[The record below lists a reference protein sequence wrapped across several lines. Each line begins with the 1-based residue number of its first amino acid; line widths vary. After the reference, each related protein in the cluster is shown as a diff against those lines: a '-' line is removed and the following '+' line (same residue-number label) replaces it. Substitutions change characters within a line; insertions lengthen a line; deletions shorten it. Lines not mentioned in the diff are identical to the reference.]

1 MYIEE
6 AYTEQQKTVDGTG
19 KLTDATIPYLVFDA
33 LNEAEALGFAFQEI
47 PKELEELKLLSVS
60 ISERKAE
67 QIFLVE
73 AVYGVSSA
81 FASSDDEEEEE
92 DAVVNFECSTGT
104 SHITNAIQNITIRK
118 ADVDPG
124 TFIGWNGKIKDES
137 EITGVDI
144 LVPTLRESYTKN
156 IKLSKLNNA
165 YRRKIAKL
173 TGKINSKTFKGWDR
187 GEVLFL
193 GCSFSAP
200 EKTSKKVTV
209 TFNFAIQP
217 NEGAEID
224 GEEFFKNGWEYAW
237 TIAGT
242 NIDEGMTTPKNKVTG
257 IYCSQVYYYADF
269 GALGL

>member
-1 MYIEE
+1 M
-6 AYTEQQKTVDGTG
+6 VDEVI
-19 KLTDATIPYLVFDA
+19 K
-33 LNEAEALGFAFQEI
+33 
-47 PKELEELKLLSVS
+47 KELEGLKLLSVS

-73 AVYGVSSA
+73 AVYGVSKNSGGSA
-81 FASSDDEEEEE
+81 SDDEEEEE
-92 DAVVNFECSTGT
+92 AVVNFECSTGT

-118 ADVDPG
+118 SDVDPG
-124 TFIGWNGKIKDES
+124 TFIGWNGKTGDDS

-156 IKLSKLNNA
+156 IKLSKLNNS

-200 EKTSKKVTV
+200 EKTSEKVTV

-217 NEGAEID
+217 DEENAEID
-224 GEEFFKNGWEYAW
+224 GERFKKDGWTYAW

-242 NIDEGMTTPKNKVTG
+242 NIDPGMTTPKNKVDG